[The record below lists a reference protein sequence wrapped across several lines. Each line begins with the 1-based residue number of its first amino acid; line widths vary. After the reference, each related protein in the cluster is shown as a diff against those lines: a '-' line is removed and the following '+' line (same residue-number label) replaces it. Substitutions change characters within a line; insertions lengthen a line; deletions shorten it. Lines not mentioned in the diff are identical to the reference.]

1 MGSGTG
7 FFIRDPRARHHFYV
21 VTNAHV
27 VGNDEQVRVHWYSDL
42 PVLDVEV
49 LGKDEYADVALLRV
63 GPDDFSTGAF
73 DGVSYLNR
81 VGLGIGAVQDIRQ
94 GEEVVA
100 MGYPLGEGLSI
111 TKGIVS
117 STCVKREDVCWIKTD
132 AAINPGNSGGPLMN
146 GNGQIIGMNTSVRID
161 AENTAYALA
170 MSEIVD
176 RFDSLKQG
184 HVQRK
189 PTPTPAYP
197 EAHYEDGS
205 FLALLTW
212 YENGTWWHKTRN
224 GNPCVTRV
232 TQNGNWYSWDDLPFR
247 GVCHYEGEE
256 RGKDI
261 VVTIAGTTYKAVSV
275 ELDAPP

>member
-1 MGSGTG
+1 
-7 FFIRDPRARHHFYV
+7 
-21 VTNAHV
+21 
-27 VGNDEQVRVHWYSDL
+27 L
-42 PVLDVEV
+42 PVLEVEV

-63 GPDDFSTGAF
+63 GPDDFNTGAF

-81 VGLGIGAVQDIRQ
+81 VGLGIVAVEEIRQ

-117 STCVKREDVCWIKTD
+117 STCVKRDDVCWIKTD

-146 GNGQIIGMNTSVRID
+146 GNGHIIGMNTSVRID

-170 MSEIVD
+170 MSEIAD
-176 RFDSLKQG
+176 RFESLKQG
-184 HVQRK
+184 QVLVK

-197 EAHYEDGS
+197 EAHYDDGS

-212 YENGTWWHKTRN
+212 YADGAWWHKTRN

-232 TQNGNWYSWDDLPFR
+232 TQNGSWYSWDELPFR
-247 GVCHYEGEE
+247 GICHYEGEE
-256 RGKDI
+256 RFEDI
-261 VVTIAGTTYKAVSV
+261 VVTIGGKTYRTVRV
-275 ELDAPP
+275 ELDDPP